1 MNMDGTPFARL
12 KLERL
17 HLVGSTRE
25 EAASLAAPHKS
36 RRNWNYRSDCP
47 YWFTQHCNDGN
58 YQGWYDFRQSRH
70 HYAHAHDHRPTRAF

>member
-25 EAASLAAPHKS
+25 EAASLTTII
-36 RRNWNYRSDCP
+36 SDVVL
-47 YWFTQHCNDGN
+47 
-58 YQGWYDFRQSRH
+58 
-70 HYAHAHDHRPTRAF
+70 

>member
-25 EAASLAAPHKS
+25 EASLTTII
-36 RRNWNYRSDCP
+36 SDVVL
-47 YWFTQHCNDGN
+47 
-58 YQGWYDFRQSRH
+58 
-70 HYAHAHDHRPTRAF
+70 